1 MEEVVGGDSK
11 SRSTREAGLKYM
23 YQVLNTSIDD
33 GGLWYNTNHCVHT
46 DPPELQVP
54 GSYLVGP
61 RELSKI

>member
-46 DPPELQVP
+46 DPPGQDLIGP
-54 GSYLVGP
+54 GNF
-61 RELSKI
+61 EDTCT